1 MANFD
6 RDKMRE
12 KIATACRMLCHEVE
26 NFDFSGHISVRLP
39 NSEGLSIKGRHA
51 AVGAMSRLTAAQIVT
66 ADFNGNLAEG
76 NYSLPTEIFLH
87 TQIYRCR
94 PDVQSVVHTHQK
106 LATVFTMVDRPLI
119 PVHHPIFAREVFG
132 EAGEPLPKYPSP
144 DLIYTREQGD
154 AVAKALG
161 TRDVVLLQGHGV
173 VVVGSSLEE
182 ATLKAISLEKQAEWN
197 LMGAHLGSLIPIPI
211 PSLQRARKGQIEG
224 RWRYYCSLIENR

>member
-132 EAGEPLPKYPSP
+132 EAGEPFQNIQVP
-144 DLIYTREQGD
+144 T
-154 AVAKALG
+154 
-161 TRDVVLLQGHGV
+161 
-173 VVVGSSLEE
+173 
-182 ATLKAISLEKQAEWN
+182 
-197 LMGAHLGSLIPIPI
+197 
-211 PSLQRARKGQIEG
+211 
-224 RWRYYCSLIENR
+224 